1 MELNWIRVEDEM
13 PVDNGHVQKF
23 LVCTDMKTSCF
34 GNCNIT
40 VCYFTNKFR
49 KEDSH
54 IPTNVKITHWARI
67 EKPKDLQ

>member
-23 LVCTDMKTSCF
+23 LVCTDRKTSCF
-34 GNCNIT
+34 GNCEIDT
-40 VCYFTNKFR
+40 CFFTDRFCI
-49 KEDSH
+49 EGSH
-54 IPTNVKITHWARI
+54 LLGTKITHWARI